1 MQHLLSIE
9 YLQASLYKHSL
20 VYLDLKLDTTSSII
34 QEAMAGKS
42 PSLSY
47 TATSYSVNAGRKEKL
62 LHVMLCAQVGMS
74 TSRAWSIIMVLI
86 IRWYGRAHSF
96 IVKSQIWYRNPHEM
110 SRMPTTL
117 IYSKIQVNHLLVG
130 IWPAKKASAAAT
142 VFLLRPLSFTTVGNH
157 GKCEMTLL
165 QRDKPWTLTKQ
176 HRKMI
181 NTTVL

>member
-74 TSRAWSIIMVLI
+74 TSRA
-86 IRWYGRAHSF
+86 
-96 IVKSQIWYRNPHEM
+96 
-110 SRMPTTL
+110 
-117 IYSKIQVNHLLVG
+117 
-130 IWPAKKASAAAT
+130 
-142 VFLLRPLSFTTVGNH
+142 
-157 GKCEMTLL
+157 
-165 QRDKPWTLTKQ
+165 
-176 HRKMI
+176 
-181 NTTVL
+181 